1 MDPLADASESKG
13 PLLRPWLDN
22 CDSDDSFVFG
32 LQLAESAVTLAC
44 ASYHPPMP
52 LNSGTT
58 FAGYTIVRLL
68 GSGGMGEVYLAQHPR
83 LPRLDALKVLRADVS
98 ANAEFLERFNREADL
113 AAKLWHPHIV
123 EIHDRGECEGR
134 LWISMDYVDGT
145 DAARMLRDHYPAG
158 MPASDA
164 IRIVTAVAEALDY
177 AHARGLLHRD
187 VKPANILL
195 AELEDGERR
204 ILLSDFGVAR
214 DVEDISGL
222 TTTNM
227 TVGTVAYTAPEQLM
241 GLPIDGRADQYS
253 LAATAYRLLTG
264 STLFPSSNPVMVI
277 GRHLNAPPPTL
288 AERRPQL
295 ASLDAVFAKALAKEP
310 NERFLRCVDFAHAL
324 AESNMEPAS
333 ADLSDMST
341 KTPLIP
347 PASIPMRQP
356 NRSAAPNRAQLPP
369 TDEIRIR
376 RSRLLITAAVV
387 LVAICVGAYFTV
399 KAFTKPAPPAP
410 FTLTGT
416 LQLTSDSIK
425 TSGLPG
431 GYSCAGDRSESDI
444 GPGATVTV
452 ADETG
457 KLIAKGAI
465 ESSYGQ
471 QGSCLFLFK
480 VNEVPGGQKFYRV
493 QVAQRGETRYTEAE
507 AKAGIN
513 LSLGSTAPSPTGTPP
528 PRIPAPATETPEDP
542 ESASLAQ
549 LRRIANDD
557 RRFVTGWLADRWVP
571 QISSKRLGIVAE
583 GTVWNNAKILSEH
596 LQLRAQFPEAR
607 LLWSGDWSTFD
618 APDFWVT
625 IAGDTFPDAA
635 GALTWC
641 TRKNLDRDHCY
652 AKLVSTMHPVK
663 GSTAFN

>member
-1 MDPLADASESKG
+1 MTATNRGRLTIPLAEDA
-13 PLLRPWLDN
+13 
-22 CDSDDSFVFG
+22 V
-32 LQLAESAVTLAC
+32 
-44 ASYHPPMP
+44 
-52 LNSGTT
+52 

-98 ANAEFLERFNREADL
+98 ANSEFFERFNREADL

-222 TTTNM
+222 TATNM
-227 TVGTVAYTAPEQLM
+227 TVGTVAYAAPEQLM

-253 LAATAYRLLTG
+253 LAANAYHLLTG
-264 STLFPSSNPVMVI
+264 STLFPSSNPAMVI
-277 GRHLNAPPPTL
+277 GRHLNAPPPTV

-295 ASLDAVFAKALAKEP
+295 APLDAVFAKALAKDP
-310 NERFLRCVDFAHAL
+310 NERFPRCVDFAHAL

-333 ADLSDMST
+333 SDLSDMST
-341 KTPLIP
+341 KTPVIP
-347 PASIPMRQP
+347 PVSIPAGPVDR
-356 NRSAAPNRAQLPP
+356 NAPTNEAPKSQLPHRN
-369 TDEIRIR
+369 EVRIR
-376 RSRLLITAAVV
+376 RSRLLVAAAVV
-387 LVAICVGAYFTV
+387 LVAICVGAYFAV
-399 KAFTKPAPPAP
+399 KAITKPAPPAP
-410 FTLTGT
+410 FSLTGT

-425 TSGLPG
+425 TTGLPG
-431 GYSCAGDRSESDI
+431 GYSCAGDRNDNDI

-471 QGSCLFLFK
+471 QGSCLFLFR

-528 PRIPAPATETPEDP
+528 PRIPTPATETPEDP

-549 LRRIANDD
+549 LRRIANHDHP
-557 RRFVTGWLADRWVP
+557 FVTGSLADRWVP

-618 APDFWVT
+618 ADARDFWVT

-635 GALTWC
+635 GALAWC
-641 TRKNLDRDHCY
+641 TRK
-652 AKLVSTMHPVK
+652 KS
-663 GSTAFN
+663 

>member
-1 MDPLADASESKG
+1 MTATNRARLTMPLAEG
-13 PLLRPWLDN
+13 
-22 CDSDDSFVFG
+22 
-32 LQLAESAVTLAC
+32 AV
-44 ASYHPPMP
+44 
-52 LNSGTT
+52 

-98 ANAEFLERFNREADL
+98 ANSEFLERFNREADL

-123 EIHDRGECEGR
+123 EIHDRGEWEGR

-222 TTTNM
+222 TATNM
-227 TVGTVAYTAPEQLM
+227 TVGTVAYAAPEQLM
-241 GLPIDGRADQYS
+241 ALPIDGRADQYS
-253 LAATAYRLLTG
+253 LAATGYHLLTG
-264 STLFPSSNPVMVI
+264 STLFPSSNPAMVI

-295 ASLDAVFAKALAKEP
+295 APLDAVIAKALAKDP
-310 NERFLRCVDFAHAL
+310 NERFLRCIDFAHAL

-333 ADLSDMST
+333 ADLGDMST
-341 KTPLIP
+341 KTPVIP
-347 PASIPMRQP
+347 PASIPMRPP
-356 NRSAAPNRAQLPP
+356 NRSPAPKEAQLPP

-376 RSRLLITAAVV
+376 RSRLLLTAAVV

-399 KAFTKPAPPAP
+399 RALTKPAPPAP

-425 TSGLPG
+425 TSGLPS
-431 GYSCAGDRSESDI
+431 GYSCAGDRDYLDI
-444 GPGATVTV
+444 GPGAAVTV
-452 ADETG
+452 VNEAG
-457 KLIAKGAI
+457 RLVAKGVI

-471 QGSCLFLFK
+471 QDSCLFLFR
-480 VNEVPGGQKFYRV
+480 VNDVPGGQRFYRV
-493 QVAQRGETRYTEAE
+493 QVAQRGETSYTEAE
-507 AKAGIN
+507 AKAGIT
-513 LSLGSTAPSPTGTPP
+513 LALGSAPSPTGTPP
-528 PRIPAPATETPEDP
+528 AAGPSPTPNPSPTMQPPRIPAPTTETPEDP
-542 ESASLAQ
+542 ESASLAKLQ
-549 LRRIANDD
+549 RIAHNDHP
-557 RRFVTGWLADRWVP
+557 FVIRSLADRWVP

-625 IAGDTFPDAA
+625 IADDAFPNAA
-635 GALTWC
+635 GALAWC
-641 TRKNLDRDHCY
+641 TSNNLDRDHCY
-652 AKLVSTMHPVK
+652 AKLVSVTHPVK
-663 GSTAFN
+663 GSTVFN